1 MRLCVPV
8 PCFFK
13 GIDFCEAIKTV
24 SSLGFDAAET
34 YHWESLDLDIT
45 KRALDDY
52 GVELISMCTTEF
64 RMTDPSYRE
73 LWLDGLKRSC
83 EAANKLG
90 VKRLITQVGPDTGAE
105 RKAQRDSI
113 VTALNL
119 AAPILEAHGVTLM
132 PEPLNSAEKALN
144 ALYDKVKGK
153 MSEKRFYHTA
163 EVEKMAARLAEPA
176 HLLDDA
182 VAFGEQQGKALL
194 KGGLHADHHLLGDL
208 FPDLA
213 GDPVAVLAAG
223 GRAKQLLF
231 LVLDLLQFFCDEL
244 ALLVRSMHGS
254 IIPRAAG
261 NKNGQVL

>member
-132 PEPLNSAEKALN
+132 PEPLNALVDHKGYFLTSSSEAFSIIREVN
-144 ALYDKVKGK
+144 SPFVKLVFDIYHQQV
-153 MSEKRFYHTA
+153 SEGNVIRNI
-163 EVEKMAARLAEPA
+163 LNNLDDIA
-176 HLLDDA
+176 HL
-182 VAFGEQQGKALL
+182 
-194 KGGLHADHHLLGDL
+194 H
-208 FPDLA
+208 
-213 GDPVAVLAAG
+213 
-223 GRAKQLLF
+223 
-231 LVLDLLQFFCDEL
+231 
-244 ALLVRSMHGS
+244 S
-254 IIPRAAG
+254 AG
-261 NKNGQVL
+261 NPGRHELSLGENDYRFIFSAVDNAGYKGCCGLEYNPTLPPIESLSLMKKLYG